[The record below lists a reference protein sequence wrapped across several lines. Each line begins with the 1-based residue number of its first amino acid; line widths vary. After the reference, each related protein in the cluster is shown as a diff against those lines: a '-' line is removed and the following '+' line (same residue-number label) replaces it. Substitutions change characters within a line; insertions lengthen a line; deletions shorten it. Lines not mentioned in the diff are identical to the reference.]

1 MSPTRLRARAPRSAL
16 ALPLL
21 VLLPLAAALRAQ
33 ENPYL
38 AAVDEG
44 RKLYFERKYEAALGH
59 FVKARQIYPRD
70 WRGHTWQAFTLLQMA
85 IEETDPRRRA
95 GLIDEAEAMTGA
107 PLLKQAGLLWQDP
120 LRYYLLGMIAALRGD
135 HARAFDALAKA
146 RTARPDLFHPYAAE
160 LDLKQIVDT
169 AYARTCM
176 DIGKSMIV
184 EGKWPEADEILQQ
197 AYRIFVEY
205 GRMEDTAMKELRR
218 HLAVV
223 DESLGRFDRAI
234 EHLRTCIDLNADN
247 PELQTEFKATIAMI
261 YMANERLEEG
271 IAALDKLP
279 ADCTHPEYIA
289 ARAKAF
295 HKLAE
300 DGLDPAKVATALAY
314 YRKAMAV
321 YPKEDVYRLVIDYVK
336 LLKETVSAANRDAKR
351 PELEEAIGM
360 LEREK
365 DIRPECPD
373 IYWSIYQ
380 IFLLMGEEEKALAA
394 QRLYERKKEE
404 YKNVARFD
412 ARGRPR
418 CNSGG

>member
-1 MSPTRLRARAPRSAL
+1 LL
-16 ALPLL
+16 AIVP
-21 VLLPLAAALRAQ
+21 ALRAQ
-33 ENPYL
+33 ENAYL

-59 FVKARQIYPRD
+59 FVKARQIYARD
-70 WRGHTWQAFTLLQMA
+70 WRGHTWQAFTLLQMS
-85 IEETDPRRRA
+85 IEEPDPRRRA

-135 HARAFDALAKA
+135 HARAFDALTKA
-146 RTARPDLFHPYAAE
+146 RTARPDLFAPYAAE

-176 DIGKSMIV
+176 DIGKSLIV

-197 AYRIFVEY
+197 AFRIFVEY
-205 GRMEDTAMKELRR
+205 KRMDDAAMKELRR

-234 EHLRTCIDLNADN
+234 EHLTICIGLNADN

-261 YMANERLEEG
+261 YLANERLEEG
-271 IAALDKLP
+271 IAALDRLP
-279 ADCTHPEYIA
+279 ADCIHPEYIA
-289 ARAKAF
+289 ARAKAY
-295 HKLAE
+295 HKIAE
-300 DGLDPAKVATALAY
+300 DGLDPDKVAVALDY
-314 YRKAMAV
+314 YRKAMAL

-336 LLKETVSAANRDAKR
+336 LLKETVSATDRDAKR
-351 PELEEAIGM
+351 PQIEEALRM
-360 LEREK
+360 LDREK

-373 IYWSIYQ
+373 IYWW
-380 IFLLMGEEEKALAA
+380 IFQLQQLMGDEEKALAA

-404 YKNVARFD
+404 YKNAARFD